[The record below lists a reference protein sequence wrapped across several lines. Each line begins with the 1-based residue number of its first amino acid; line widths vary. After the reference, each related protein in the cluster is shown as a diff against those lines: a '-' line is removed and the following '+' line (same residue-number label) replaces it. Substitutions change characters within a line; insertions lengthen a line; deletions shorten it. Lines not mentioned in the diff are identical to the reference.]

1 MLRFPPFAAA
11 IIALF
16 VTLSVGSASA
26 QDRRVPASAAELRL
40 SYAPIV
46 QRVQPAVV
54 NVYAA
59 KVVQNR
65 NPLLDDPMF
74 RRFFGVPGQQPEQ
87 MQRSLGSGV
96 MVDPSGLVVTN
107 NHVIEGAD
115 QVKIS
120 LSDKREFEAEIV
132 LKDSRTDLAVLRLK
146 DAKEKF
152 PTLDFANSD
161 ELLVGDVVL
170 AIGNPFGVGQTVT
183 HGIISALARTQVG
196 ITDYQFFIQ
205 TDAAINPG
213 NSGGALVDM
222 TGKLAGVNTA
232 IFSRSGGS
240 QGIGFAIPANMVRV
254 VVASAKSGGKAVKRP
269 WLGARLQTVTPEIA
283 ETLGL
288 RIPSGALV
296 ANVVSNSPAARA
308 GLKLSDLIVAVDGQT
323 VEDLNGFDYRF
334 ATRPLGGTSQIDVQR
349 AGKTVKLTIPLETAP
364 DTGRNEIVLAGRS
377 PFQGAKVANISPA
390 VADELHLDA
399 DTEGVVVTDLSDN
412 GTAASVGFQK
422 GDIILSVNNQKIAK
436 TATTRRCK
444 PVRRR
449 GDGAGRAASASG
461 QIASPRAVRCGGAG
475 SYPWAGRRADAH
487 AGDAHAGFADLL
499 GTAGHRQDHG
509 GAVAGG
515 CHRTAFRTALGGFL
529 WRRRFEEG
537 VRRRPRAARN
547 GQGNPAVRR

>member
-1 MLRFPPFAAA
+1 MIIVRIVTALLVSMAAMA
-11 IIALF
+11 PAM
-16 VTLSVGSASA
+16 S

-65 NPLLDDPMF
+65 NPLLDDPIF

-96 MVDPSGLVVTN
+96 MVDPSGLVGTN

-161 ELLVGDVVL
+161 ELLVGAVVL

-213 NSGGALVDM
+213 NSGGALVDV
-222 TGKLAGVNTA
+222 TGKLAGINTA

-240 QGIGFAIPANMVRV
+240 QGIGFAIPANIVRV
-254 VVASAKSGGKAVKRP
+254 VVASAKSGGATVRRP
-269 WLGARLQTVTPEIA
+269 WLGARLQAVTPEIA
-283 ETLGL
+283 ESLDL
-288 RIPSGALV
+288 RRPVGALV
-296 ANVVSNSPAARA
+296 ASITKSSAAARA
-308 GLKLSDLIVAVDGQT
+308 
-323 VEDLNGFDYRF
+323 
-334 ATRPLGGTSQIDVQR
+334 
-349 AGKTVKLTIPLETAP
+349 
-364 DTGRNEIVLAGRS
+364 
-377 PFQGAKVANISPA
+377 
-390 VADELHLDA
+390 
-399 DTEGVVVTDLSDN
+399 
-412 GTAASVGFQK
+412 
-422 GDIILSVNNQKIAK
+422 
-436 TATTRRCK
+436 
-444 PVRRR
+444 
-449 GDGAGRAASASG
+449 
-461 QIASPRAVRCGGAG
+461 
-475 SYPWAGRRADAH
+475 
-487 AGDAHAGFADLL
+487 
-499 GTAGHRQDHG
+499 
-509 GAVAGG
+509 
-515 CHRTAFRTALGGFL
+515 
-529 WRRRFEEG
+529 
-537 VRRRPRAARN
+537 
-547 GQGNPAVRR
+547 

>member
-1 MLRFPPFAAA
+1 MFRRFQPVAAA
-11 IIALF
+11 SLPVWLHPFRDA
-16 VTLSVGSASA
+16 VASA
-26 QDRRVPASAAELRL
+26 QDRRVPASPAELRL

-65 NPLLDDPMF
+65 NPLLDDPIF

-96 MVDPSGLVVTN
+96 MVDASGLVVTN

-115 QVKIS
+115 QVKVS
-120 LSDKREFEAEIV
+120 LADKREFEAEIV

-146 DAKEKF
+146 DTKEKF

-222 TGKLAGVNTA
+222 TGKLAGINTA

-269 WLGARLQTVTPEIA
+269 WLGARLQAVTPEIA
-283 ETLGL
+283 ETLG
-288 RIPSGALV
+288 AE
-296 ANVVSNSPAARA
+296 AAERRA
-308 GLKLSDLIVAVDGQT
+308 GRQC
-323 VEDLNGFDYRF
+323 
-334 ATRPLGGTSQIDVQR
+334 
-349 AGKTVKLTIPLETAP
+349 
-364 DTGRNEIVLAGRS
+364 
-377 PFQGAKVANISPA
+377 
-390 VADELHLDA
+390 
-399 DTEGVVVTDLSDN
+399 
-412 GTAASVGFQK
+412 
-422 GDIILSVNNQKIAK
+422 
-436 TATTRRCK
+436 RRQQS
-444 PVRRR
+444 
-449 GDGAGRAASASG
+449 GGAGRAET
-461 QIASPRAVRCGGAG
+461 VR
-475 SYPWAGRRADAH
+475 PDRRDRRAGRRRSQRVRLSLRHAAARRHVAD
-487 AGDAHAGFADLL
+487 
-499 GTAGHRQDHG
+499 R
-509 GAVAGG
+509 
-515 CHRTAFRTALGGFL
+515 
-529 WRRRFEEG
+529 
-537 VRRRPRAARN
+537 RAARRQD
-547 GQGNPAVRR
+547 GEADGAAGNRARYRPRRDRADRRARRSRAPRSPTSRRRSPTSCIWMPTPRASW